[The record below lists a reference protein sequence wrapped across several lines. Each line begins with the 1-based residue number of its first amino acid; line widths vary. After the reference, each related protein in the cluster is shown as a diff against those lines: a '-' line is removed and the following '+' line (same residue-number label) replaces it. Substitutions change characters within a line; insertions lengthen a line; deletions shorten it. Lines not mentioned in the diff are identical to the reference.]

1 MILSDLI
8 NDEEIDK
15 KSIDPDKWCSCIN
28 DALTKER
35 YLYSIRKVGFY
46 DIEILEE
53 KLYMGGDNIQGRQIT
68 SLVIKAVKA

>member
-8 NDEEIDK
+8 SDEEIDK

-35 YLYSIRKVGFY
+35 YLYSIRKVGFSNV
-46 DIEILEE
+46 EVLEE
-53 KLYMGGDNIQGRQIT
+53 KLHIDGDNVEGRVSCIY
-68 SLVIKAVKA
+68 LEF